1 WAEELALYVGS
12 QVTVRGLPGVD
23 WAFVYT
29 QQDRVVA
36 VRPKPRASWDTAD
49 GPANRLARSGR
60 KLQRAYLRAIKQA
73 DAQVRIEVLDP
84 SGDWRTAAANA
95 AEAAADAKRGAGI
108 EGDPPAPNPAALM
121 PPAQRA
127 AAAAA
132 PAVNVPRRT
141 IYALTD
147 EEREQLRRLA
157 E

>member
-1 WAEELALYVGS
+1 MKQHGHVADRFVAAFAPARE
-12 QVTVRGLPGVD
+12 RGLKLEGVGPG
-23 WAFVYT
+23 AG
-29 QQDRVVA
+29 VA
-36 VRPKPRASWDTAD
+36 VFA
-49 GPANRLARSGR
+49 PARERGL
-60 KLQRAYLRAIKQA
+60 K
-73 DAQVRIEVLDP
+73 LDP